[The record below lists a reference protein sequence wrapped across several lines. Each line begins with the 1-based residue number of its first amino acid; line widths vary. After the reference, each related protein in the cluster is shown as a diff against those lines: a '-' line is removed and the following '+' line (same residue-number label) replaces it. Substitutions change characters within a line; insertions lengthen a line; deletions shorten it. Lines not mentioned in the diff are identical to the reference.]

1 MRMRP
6 CSTFVFIYALLCG
19 LANAGSADE
28 APPFDSPSLN
38 PRAPDVD
45 PNLPFVETVTR
56 TDFAQITTTHTY
68 TFTLSPSVGTYTA
81 GYIYTFL
88 DEVFTANDFFY
99 LTAPE
104 SEQTPT
110 ALTIPT
116 QSSNLT
122 IPTQSSSL
130 TISTQSSSQIMSSS
144 PPPSSG
150 SGKRVHVPVIGVV
163 GALLALGAFVLLFY
177 VLRRRAK
184 RRNGG
189 HLPLDEEMA
198 LGPAPSDEKG
208 AQVVAV
214 PHGPATSKGSGR
226 GGDVG
231 SVQAERDPSLLA
243 EQVRV
248 LKAQLQATLQAQG
261 SAADSVARTASTA
274 TDTGPSV
281 TRPLST
287 TKRTWPLTVRNYE
300 PAPLLVHTDS
310 GIRLEPAQTVEE
322 LPPMYV
328 PRKSFVGQSVL

>member
-1 MRMRP
+1 
-6 CSTFVFIYALLCG
+6 
-19 LANAGSADE
+19 
-28 APPFDSPSLN
+28 
-38 PRAPDVD
+38 
-45 PNLPFVETVTR
+45 
-56 TDFAQITTTHTY
+56 
-68 TFTLSPSVGTYTA
+68 
-81 GYIYTFL
+81 
-88 DEVFTANDFFY
+88 VFTAVDFFY

-116 QSSNLT
+116 QSSSLT
-122 IPTQSSSL
+122 IP
-130 TISTQSSSQIMSSS
+130 TQSSSQIMSSS

-150 SGKRVHVPVIGVV
+150 SGKRLHVPVIAGGVV

-274 TDTGPSV
+274 TDTRPSV
-281 TRPLST
+281 LRPLST
-287 TKRTWPLTVRNYE
+287 TKRERTGPLTVRNYE